1 MDSFGY
7 LIPKSGPVADSNMGD
22 LLSVHLEISCPSA
35 RNDLSAYLES
45 GVSVDSDCE
54 CDRPPKPAPVH
65 YSMPVTATAV
75 AR

>member
-45 GVSVDSDCE
+45 GVSVHMCGLAVTCHRLLDDPGA
-54 CDRPPKPAPVH
+54 RPKTGWPGQP
-65 YSMPVTATAV
+65 
-75 AR
+75 